1 MNKNTVKVSVDI
13 IKDSGERASLKDILA
28 NEEKMKVFLGLS
40 QNLGT
45 LRSIVHTRRELAA
58 QYNQMLKYYNEEDL
72 NVLIDLIEKQMESD
86 RVNGCELSP
95 CW

>member
-45 LRSIVHTRRELAA
+45 LRSIVYARNELSNL
-58 QYNQMLKYYNEEDL
+58 YNQMLKYYTQEDL
-72 NVLIDLIEKQMESD
+72 DVLVNLIEKQMQMRYNECSVS
-86 RVNGCELSP
+86 RY
-95 CW
+95 

>member
-45 LRSIVHTRRELAA
+45 LRSIVYARNELSNL
-58 QYNQMLKYYNEEDL
+58 YNQMLKYYTQEDL
-72 NVLIDLIEKQMESD
+72 DVLVNLIEKQMSD
-86 RVNGCELSP
+86 APYNECSVSRY
-95 CW
+95 